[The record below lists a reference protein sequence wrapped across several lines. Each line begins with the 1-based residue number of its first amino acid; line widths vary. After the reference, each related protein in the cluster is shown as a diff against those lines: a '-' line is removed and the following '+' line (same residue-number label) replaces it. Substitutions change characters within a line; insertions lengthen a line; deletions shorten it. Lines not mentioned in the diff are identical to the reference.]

1 VTVKSVNLIPAP
13 RRDAKRRRRHRNAC
27 LAVCGAYAS
36 LLAGAVG
43 VAHVALTGTGRTLDQ
58 QLASAE
64 SEVQRIEQ
72 AAAHSRRELASA
84 RATIEANRTVAEQPD
99 WSVLLALLAKTTSDD
114 VILRGVTIGPPV
126 MSAAQASATP
136 RGAKAAAPDAVLEI
150 MGVGR
155 TQLAVS
161 RHVLRMEQTGLFSKV
176 TLVDT
181 GRETFLRE
189 TAIGF
194 RLQCTFGEPG
204 QTQATQLRS
213 TGAVTSV
220 AEPAAVGGITR

>member
-114 VILRGVTIGPPV
+114 VILRGVTIGPPP
-126 MSAAQASATP
+126 AQP
-136 RGAKAAAPDAVLEI
+136 RGARRPRR
-150 MGVGR
+150 R
-155 TQLAVS
+155 TRCWKSWASGEHSWPS
-161 RHVLRMEQTGLFSKV
+161 R
-176 TLVDT
+176 
-181 GRETFLRE
+181 
-189 TAIGF
+189 
-194 RLQCTFGEPG
+194 
-204 QTQATQLRS
+204 
-213 TGAVTSV
+213 VTSCGWSRR
-220 AEPAAVGGITR
+220 ACSQR